1 VAYSTQ
7 FFWPFPSSS
16 CLGGKSKIEP
26 RSIHASNRSD
36 VSEQLWRKQNDYL
49 EPNQVTNPLSL
60 YSDDGIYGEVTYQRS
75 DGAPTVVDSITD
87 GSQVS
92 ME

>member
-1 VAYSTQ
+1 MPQIAATFQNNYGESRKWV
-7 FFWPFPSSS
+7 
-16 CLGGKSKIEP
+16 IV
-26 RSIHASNRSD
+26 D
-36 VSEQLWRKQNDYL
+36 VKRDPNAPPVIFNDYL